1 MLRLSIDTKTVDR
14 CHEIAENI
22 TSRVMEELSSLSTVA
37 IERTV
42 ARFAGV
48 DGVTPDGVPLPN
60 VLVDHLAEKGKIHDG
75 VAVHL
80 ANACLALG
88 KTPVQVSRMIAG
100 GETDISTLEWQGTE
114 EVTRKAREMCRDSLD
129 KIRARRA
136 EREALLEELPVTQTP
151 WLYVICATGNIHED
165 AVQGK
170 MAAAQGADVIAVIRS
185 TGQSLL
191 DFVPHGLTT
200 EGFGGTYATQANF
213 RLMREALDEKSR
225 KLGRYVR
232 LVNYCSGLCMPEI
245 AYIGAVERLD
255 MMLNDA
261 MYGILFR
268 DINMERTFADQN
280 FSRMINAYAGIII
293 NTGEDNYLTT
303 VDAFNAGPSVLA
315 SQFMNYHFAKKAG
328 LRDEQIGL
336 GHAFE
341 IDPAIEDSLSYE
353 LAMALLVRQLFPDC
367 PVKYMPPTVH
377 KKGDIFSAHVLD
389 SNFNLVSV
397 LTGQTI
403 HLVGMLTEA
412 IHTPLVQDRYLSIKS
427 AAYMRR
433 AAQNLGHNL
442 EIKRGGFLDTRAAS
456 ILDDTLKLLREVNE
470 KGLFAA
476 ITEGVF
482 AGVKRLRTGGKGREG
497 VFKKSRWYFNPVEED
512 LRAGLSDRS
521 QAPGPIQD

>member
-136 EREALLEELPVTQTP
+136 ERETLLEELPVTQTP

-442 EIKRGGFLDTRAAS
+442 EIKRGGLLDTRAAS